1 MNGPSLYNKKTGPV
15 ESTGKKSGNVGAYKK
30 STKLTLE
37 EDAKLGQKL
46 DNLETPSDVIDNKM
60 NSPLPHKGY
69 NKHGW
74 PFKDETDHE
83 KHHNMNENRD
93 GNDAEGQPLKS
104 GFKMKG
110 SPMKRNFGI
119 GAESPMKETTTTQ
132 PTYGGINIDPTSS
145 YGYKDS
151 TNIPSFRDMVSL
163 EQQQAYADKVDKR
176 RAERKEGK
184 KKDDAEI
191 IHRQNQDKYAPGP
204 DFKKNAKDDKLQIS
218 PDGINI
224 GDNEATDKS
233 MGYRRVNGIQSQV
246 ERGAIDPESLGS
258 VDGTNETY
266 NTSSRPYTELE
277 YEEDGQ
283 NRGDLIDES
292 KYVTNLNE
300 GNVVPSKD
308 NVVQVNDKPKGR
320 YGI

>member
-1 MNGPSLYNKKTGPV
+1 MAFK
-15 ESTGKKSGNVGAYKK
+15 
-30 STKLTLE
+30 
-37 EDAKLGQKL
+37 
-46 DNLETPSDVIDNKM
+46 
-60 NSPLPHKGY
+60 HKGY

-74 PFKDETDHE
+74 PFKTETDHE
-83 KHHNMNENRD
+83 NFHNTNENRD
-93 GNDAEGQPLKS
+93 GNDAEGKPLKS

-119 GAESPMKETTTTQ
+119 GAESPMKQTTQ
-132 PTYGGINIDPTSS
+132 PTYSGVTVDPTSS
-145 YGYKDS
+145 YDYKDS
-151 TNIPSFRDMVSL
+151 PKIPSFRDIVSL
-163 EQQQAYADKVDKR
+163 EQQQAYADKVDAR
-176 RAERKEGK
+176 RAERKNAK
-184 KKDDAEI
+184 AKDDAEI

-246 ERGAIDPESLGS
+246 ERGAIDPESLSS

-277 YEEDGQ
+277 YVQYGGD
-283 NRGDLIDES
+283 RGNLIDES

-308 NVVQVNDKPKGR
+308 NVMQVNDKPKGR

>member
-1 MNGPSLYNKKTGPV
+1 MAYKMNGPSLYNKKTGPV
-15 ESTGKKSGNVGAYKK
+15 ESTGKKSGNVDAYKK
-30 STKLTLE
+30 STELTLE

-119 GAESPMKETTTTQ
+119 GAESPMKETTQ

-145 YGYKDS
+145 YDYKGS

-163 EQQQAYADKVDKR
+163 EQQQAYADKARER
-176 RAERKEGK
+176 RAKKKEVKEWEKKKESGAHTLDKEDIDLGK
-184 KKDDAEI
+184 KE
-191 IHRQNQDKYAPGP
+191 AP
-204 DFKKNAKDDKLQIS
+204 AS
-218 PDGINI
+218 
-224 GDNEATDKS
+224 T
-233 MGYRRVNGIQSQV
+233 V
-246 ERGAIDPESLGS
+246 E
-258 VDGTNETY
+258 V
-266 NTSSRPYTELE
+266 
-277 YEEDGQ
+277 
-283 NRGDLIDES
+283 
-292 KYVTNLNE
+292 
-300 GNVVPSKD
+300 VVPKEVKSENEVKVGS
-308 NVVQVNDKPKGR
+308 NANS

>member
-1 MNGPSLYNKKTGPV
+1 MAFK
-15 ESTGKKSGNVGAYKK
+15 
-30 STKLTLE
+30 
-37 EDAKLGQKL
+37 
-46 DNLETPSDVIDNKM
+46 
-60 NSPLPHKGY
+60 HKGY

-74 PFKDETDHE
+74 PFKTETDHE
-83 KHHNMNENRD
+83 NFHNTNENRD
-93 GNDAEGQPLKS
+93 GNDAEGKPLKS

-119 GAESPMKETTTTQ
+119 GAESPMKQTTQ
-132 PTYGGINIDPTSS
+132 PTYSGVTVDPTSS
-145 YGYKDS
+145 YDYKDS
-151 TNIPSFRDMVSL
+151 PKIPSFRDIVSL
-163 EQQQAYADKVDKR
+163 EQQQAYADKVDAR
-176 RAERKEGK
+176 RAERKNAK
-184 KKDDAEI
+184 
-191 IHRQNQDKYAPGP
+191 
-204 DFKKNAKDDKLQIS
+204 AKDDKKEFKTPEQINKEN
-218 PDGINI
+218 PGINI

-246 ERGAIDPESLGS
+246 ERGAIDPESLSS

-277 YEEDGQ
+277 YVQYGGD
-283 NRGDLIDES
+283 RGNLIDES

-308 NVVQVNDKPKGR
+308 NVMQVNDKPKGR

>member
-1 MNGPSLYNKKTGPV
+1 MAYKMNGPSLYNKKTGPV

-30 STKLTLE
+30 STELTLE

-74 PFKDETDHE
+74 PFKTETDHE
-83 KHHNMNENRD
+83 NFHNVNENRD
-93 GNDAEGQPLKS
+93 SNDAEGQPLKS

-110 SPMKRNFGI
+110 SPMKRNFGV
-119 GAESPMKETTTTQ
+119 GAESPMKQTTQ

-145 YGYKDS
+145 YDYKGS

-163 EQQQAYADKVDKR
+163 EQQQAYADKARKR
-176 RAERKEGK
+176 RAD
-184 KKDDAEI
+184 KKDSKKDSKKEFKTPEEI
-191 IHRQNQDKYAPGP
+191 NKENP
-204 DFKKNAKDDKLQIS
+204 
-218 PDGINI
+218 GINI

-233 MGYRRVNGIQSQV
+233 TGYRHVNGDWVQV

-292 KYVTNLNE
+292 KYV
-300 GNVVPSKD
+300 VK
-308 NVVQVNDKPKGR
+308 QDKGDDLGMDISSNTWD

>member
-1 MNGPSLYNKKTGPV
+1 MAYKMNGPSLYNKKTGPV
-15 ESTGKKSGNVGAYKK
+15 ESTGKKSGNVDAYKK
-30 STKLTLE
+30 STELTLE

-163 EQQQAYADKVDKR
+163 EQQQAYADKVDARRAKKKEVKELKKTHNREEALDEEDYSDFQAEYGGDESDRPAESKMEKDLKHKR
-176 RAERKEGK
+176 RDDWGGVEVKQPKEVKSENEVKVGS
-184 KKDDAEI
+184 
-191 IHRQNQDKYAPGP
+191 
-204 DFKKNAKDDKLQIS
+204 NANS
-218 PDGINI
+218 
-224 GDNEATDKS
+224 
-233 MGYRRVNGIQSQV
+233 
-246 ERGAIDPESLGS
+246 
-258 VDGTNETY
+258 
-266 NTSSRPYTELE
+266 
-277 YEEDGQ
+277 
-283 NRGDLIDES
+283 
-292 KYVTNLNE
+292 
-300 GNVVPSKD
+300 
-308 NVVQVNDKPKGR
+308 